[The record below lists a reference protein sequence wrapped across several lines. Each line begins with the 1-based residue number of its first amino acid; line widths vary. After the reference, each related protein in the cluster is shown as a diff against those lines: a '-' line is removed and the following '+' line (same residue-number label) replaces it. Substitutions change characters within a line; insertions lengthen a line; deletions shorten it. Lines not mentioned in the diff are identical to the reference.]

1 METAVFRFTS
11 CGKLEAAGERELQ
24 QKRTYR
30 FSWGRENILAD
41 QSGLAECIVGS
52 GTAANPPRERH
63 RRQLRKS
70 EVLNLHHGL
79 RLLYAL
85 IASSRLFGSI

>member
-1 METAVFRFTS
+1 MENVLSTFHFAS
-11 CGKLEAAGERELQ
+11 KLKAAGERELR

-70 EVLNLHHGL
+70 EALNYTMACG
-79 RLLYAL
+79 RYMC
-85 IASSRLFGSI
+85 